1 MKNCHSSIPLCATSL
16 EEPLMSE
23 ASKYENRSPLHR
35 YLLNRF
41 LSSITQA
48 VQSTGRQNI
57 VEIGCADGYVYEF
70 LRDHAGARFEY
81 AGFDIDLDALQR
93 ARKRFP
99 GIPFERA
106 SIYDFKA
113 SAELVLCLEV
123 LEHLQEPDNALRHL
137 AALDAEDFIVSVPH
151 EPWFALGNLA
161 RGRHIATFG
170 NLPDHVNR
178 WTKARFRRQLSPWF
192 EIVKDYS
199 SFPWIAYRL
208 RKATI

>member
-1 MKNCHSSIPLCATSL
+1 
-16 EEPLMSE
+16 MSE
-23 ASKYENRSPLHR
+23 ASKYENTNSLHR

-48 VQSTGRQNI
+48 VRSTGRQAI

-70 LRDHAGARFEY
+70 LRDHAEVPFNY
-81 AGFDIDLDALQR
+81 AGFDVDLEALDR
-93 ARKRFP
+93 ARTRFP
-99 GIPFERA
+99 GIAFERG

-113 SAELVLCLEV
+113 NADLVLCLEV
-123 LEHLQEPDNALRHL
+123 LEHLEEPENALRHL
-137 AALDAEDFIVSVPH
+137 AALDASDFIVSVPH
-151 EPWFALGNLA
+151 EPWFALGNFA

-178 WTKARFRRQLSPWF
+178 WTKAQFRRQISPWF

>member
-1 MKNCHSSIPLCATSL
+1 
-16 EEPLMSE
+16 MSE
-23 ASKYENRSPLHR
+23 ASKYENKNPLHR
-35 YLLNRF
+35 YLLDRF
-41 LSSITQA
+41 LNSITQA
-48 VQSTGRQNI
+48 VRDTGTRTI
-57 VEIGCADGYVYEF
+57 VEIGCADGYVYDF
-70 LRDHAGARFEY
+70 LRTHVGVSFNY
-81 AGFDIDLDALQR
+81 AGFDIDLDALEK
-93 ARKRFP
+93 AKSRFP
-99 GIPFERA
+99 GIRFERR

-123 LEHLQEPDNALRHL
+123 LEHLDEPTNALRHL
-137 AALDAEDFIVSVPH
+137 ATLDADDYIVSVPH

-178 WTKARFRRQLSPWF
+178 WTKSALRRDLNPWF

-208 RKATI
+208 RKAAISDHRRPRPR

>member
-1 MKNCHSSIPLCATSL
+1 
-16 EEPLMSE
+16 MSE
-23 ASKYENRSPLHR
+23 ASKYENRNPLHR

-48 VQSTGRQNI
+48 VQSTGRQSI

-70 LRDHAGARFEY
+70 LRDHAGARFDY

-93 ARKRFP
+93 ARTRFP
-99 GIPFERA
+99 GIPFERG

-123 LEHLQEPDNALRHL
+123 LEHLEEPDNALRHL
-137 AALDAEDFIVSVPH
+137 AALDIRDFIVSVPH

-170 NLPDHVNR
+170 NLPDHLNR
-178 WTKARFRRQLSPWF
+178 WTKTQFRRQLSPWF
-192 EIVKDYS
+192 EVVKDYS

>member
-1 MKNCHSSIPLCATSL
+1 
-16 EEPLMSE
+16 MSE
-23 ASKYENRSPLHR
+23 ASKYENRNPLHR

-48 VQSTGRQNI
+48 VQSTGRYNI

-70 LRDHAGARFEY
+70 LRDHVGIPFNY

-99 GIPFERA
+99 EISFERG

-113 SAELVLCLEV
+113 RAELVLCLEV
-123 LEHLQEPDNALRHL
+123 LEHLEEPGNALRHL
-137 AALDAEDFIVSVPH
+137 AALDIRDFIVSVPH

-178 WTKARFRRQLSPWF
+178 WTKAQFRRQISPWF
-192 EIVKDYS
+192 EVVKDYS